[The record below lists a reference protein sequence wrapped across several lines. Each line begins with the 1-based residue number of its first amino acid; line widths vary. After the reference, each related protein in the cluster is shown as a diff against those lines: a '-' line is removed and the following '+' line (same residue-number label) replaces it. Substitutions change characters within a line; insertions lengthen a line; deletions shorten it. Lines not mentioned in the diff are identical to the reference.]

1 MIGLYDNDV
10 LIKKIKSEDKFS
22 EALPVMLDE
31 ILKQYKLSRL
41 VYANGPGSY
50 MGIKI
55 SYLSLKTLSI
65 VFDIPLFAI
74 SAFELNKNAPIKA
87 NKDLSFVMENGKISL
102 QKLPCGEF
110 FLPADLKALNLKEDN
125 LPFYFLDAV

>member
-10 LIKKIKSEDKFS
+10 LIKQIKSEDKLS

-55 SYLSLKTLSI
+55 SFLTLKTLSI
-65 VFDIPLFAI
+65 VKDIPLFAI
-74 SAFELNKNAPIKA
+74 SAFELNNFSPIKA
-87 NKDLSFVMENGKISL
+87 NKNLCFVYENNEILLKETKEGKFFMPDNL
-102 QKLPCGEF
+102 QKL
-110 FLPADLKALNLKEDN
+110 KLNDDN
-125 LPFYFLDAV
+125 LPFYFLDVI